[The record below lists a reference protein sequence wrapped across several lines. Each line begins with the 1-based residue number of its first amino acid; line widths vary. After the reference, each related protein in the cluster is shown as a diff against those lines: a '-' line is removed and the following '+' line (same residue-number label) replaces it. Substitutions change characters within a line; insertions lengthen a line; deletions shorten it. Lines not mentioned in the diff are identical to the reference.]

1 MRHSELKCVPTAFV
15 RTHFTVPCSNGRTDG
30 ICSELDVL
38 GLVLNELMY
47 AQGFAYLRAIW
58 LDEVPPTRQ
67 FTAPA
72 EHWLHFLIS
81 TRQQLGR
88 LESASHRKRKQ
99 PRRRELAVN
108 CPKGCSARHPTP
120 PNRRNCP
127 HFEASRPCRVG
138 SRSSYECNTSCH
150 YILVT
155 TWGT

>member
-72 EHWLHFLIS
+72 EHWLHFLNS

-88 LESASHRKRKQ
+88 GSRALHIEK
-99 PRRRELAVN
+99 E
-108 CPKGCSARHPTP
+108 
-120 PNRRNCP
+120 NRRDV
-127 HFEASRPCRVG
+127 ESSR
-138 SRSSYECNTSCH
+138 
-150 YILVT
+150 
-155 TWGT
+155 